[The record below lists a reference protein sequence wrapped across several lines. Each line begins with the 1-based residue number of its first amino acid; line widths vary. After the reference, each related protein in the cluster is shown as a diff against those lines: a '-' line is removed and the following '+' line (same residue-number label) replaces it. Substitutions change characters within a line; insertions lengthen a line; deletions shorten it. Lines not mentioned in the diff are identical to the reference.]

1 MLFCPWNSPGMD
13 TGVCSLSLLSG
24 IFLTQGRILGLLY
37 CSQILYHLSHY
48 LLINLVANTRFPSFY
63 FVVRTR
69 DLVNKLSNLQ
79 NKFNLGKTKEK
90 TSMVNLFLFRVNY
103 CPVSP
108 SIFLLFLPQTC
119 HILSMC

>member
-1 MLFCPWNSPGMD
+1 MYPFPSVRDLPDPGTD
-13 TGVCSLSLLSG
+13 
-24 IFLTQGRILGLLY
+24 LGLLY

-69 DLVNKLSNLQ
+69 DLVNKLPNLQ

-119 HILSMC
+119 HILSVLETVQTINLSS